1 MMNGRR
7 WVAKLAF
14 NYPIATTYVIIFSLI
29 EVLLFILPLSITAD
43 VIEAVLNGAVISD
56 IRGKLFFLLGLA
68 VFQAL
73 LFFTISFL
81 NEVVAHRI
89 TTDMTQEL
97 FESLQYRSLTYH
109 DGKDV
114 GEIMAR
120 ATGDTR
126 TVNIA
131 LSPAVRIVLEV
142 FVLWIVIFILT
153 GMVHWILL
161 IWSIVI
167 FVVFVLA
174 TIRYSLKLVPY
185 TVDLRENFGEL
196 SEITNTCFTG
206 VREIK
211 SFVSQPWAKRRYVK
225 KVEKYRNIELATGKK
240 GAWFYPILVV
250 TFFAGTI
257 IVSSIYFLYQGLFNV
272 SFGDVIRLASL
283 ISLLTNMSE
292 ELGWSMEYLIRGNT
306 SADRIYAIIDES
318 DPGIHSDGEVH
329 FNGKN
334 ATIEFKNVS
343 FRYNDDLPWALKNIK
358 IRVNHNQTVAIVG
371 SPGSGKSTITKLI
384 QRLYY
389 PTKGDILID
398 GKPIQSYSNKS
409 LRSHIATVEQDIF
422 LFNTTVKENIRFG
435 KPDASE
441 EEVIDAAKLAQ
452 AHDYILALPL
462 GYENLIGEGG
472 VRLSGGQAQRLS
484 IARALLVNPSVLIM
498 DDGASALDAHTEIE
512 IQAAISEILKTHTTI
527 ITTHRLSI
535 ISKADVV
542 IILEKG
548 EIVGLGSHEYLVRTN
563 HFYRR
568 LFERHYQLPPME
580 GKSEAP
586 LIISPEESE

>member
-1 MMNGRR
+1 MNGRK

-14 NYPIATTYVIIFSLI
+14 NYPVATTYVLIFSLV

-43 VIEAVLNGAVISD
+43 IIEAVLHGATIID
-56 IRGKLFFLLGLA
+56 IRGDLFFLLGLA
-68 VFQAL
+68 LFQAL

-109 DGKDV
+109 DTKDV

-142 FVLWIVIFILT
+142 LVLWIVIFILT

-161 IWSIVI
+161 LWSIFI
-167 FVVFVLA
+167 FIVFILA

-196 SEITNTCFTG
+196 SEITNTSYTG
-206 VREIK
+206 IREIK
-211 SFVSQPWAKRRYVK
+211 SFVSQPWAKRRYIK
-225 KVEKYRNIELATGKK
+225 KVEKYRSIEVATGKK

-250 TFFAGTI
+250 TLFAGSI
-257 IVSSIYFLYQGLFNV
+257 IASSIYFAYQGLFNV
-272 SFGDVIRLASL
+272 SFGDVVRLASL

-306 SADRIYAIIDES
+306 SADRIYAIIEES
-318 DPGIHSDGEVH
+318 DLGTHSDGDIKFEG
-329 FNGKN
+329 NN
-334 ATIEFKNVS
+334 ATIEFKDVS
-343 FRYNDDLPWALKNIK
+343 FRYNEDLPWALQNISFL
-358 IRVNHNQTVAIVG
+358 VDHHQTIAIVG

-389 PTKGDILID
+389 PTQGDILIN
-398 GKPIQSYSNKS
+398 GKPIQSFSNKS

-422 LFNTTVKENIRFG
+422 LFNNTVKENIRFG
-435 KPDASE
+435 KPNASD
-441 EEVIDAAKLAQ
+441 EEVMNAAKLAQ
-452 AHDYILALPL
+452 AHEYILALPL

-472 VRLSGGQAQRLS
+472 VLLSGGQAQRLS

-548 EIVGLGSHEYLVRTN
+548 KIVGLGTHEYLVRSN
-563 HFYRR
+563 HYYRR

-580 GKSEAP
+580 GKSEAQE
-586 LIISPEESE
+586 LSIMEESL